1 MKFYRPLLALS
12 MGVML
17 TAVTACQQNS
27 GVQAAR
33 EETPAGDNNNAGVTG
48 NAGADTGLSTD
59 DRNIAFKIEQAHIG
73 EMDLGRYVRDKTDNG
88 DVKSFAKMMIDDHN
102 DALNKLQN
110 LLKDDNVN
118 RSTNSK
124 PKDEASNMGALE
136 NTSGAELNRD
146 YMDMMVKDHQKD
158 LDELRDA
165 EATAQNPDLKQ
176 YIQDLIPIVQKH
188 LDKAQDIANS
198 LNQAGN
204 R

>member
-1 MKFYRPLLALS
+1 

-33 EETPAGDNNNAGVTG
+33 EETPAGDNTNAGVTG
-48 NAGADTGLSTD
+48 NAGANNALSPD
-59 DRNIAFKIEQAHIG
+59 ERNIAFKIEQAHI
-73 EMDLGRYVRDKTDNG
+73 EEIDLGRFVRDKTDNG

-110 LLKDDNVN
+110 VLKDDNVN

-124 PKDEASNMGALE
+124 PQDEASNMGALQ
-136 NTSGAELNRD
+136 NTSGADFNRE

-158 LDELRDA
+158 LTELRNA
-165 EATAQNPDLKQ
+165 EGTVQNADLKK

-188 LDKAQDIANS
+188 LDEAQNIGNG
-198 LNQAGN
+198 LNQSGNQSGN